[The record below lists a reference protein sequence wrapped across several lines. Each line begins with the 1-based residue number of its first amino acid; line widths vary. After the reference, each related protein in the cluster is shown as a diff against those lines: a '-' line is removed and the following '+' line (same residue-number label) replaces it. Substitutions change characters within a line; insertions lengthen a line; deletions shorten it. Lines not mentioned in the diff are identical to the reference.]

1 MHLKPDLWSP
11 FNSEYIPEVLTSKWG
26 EKGLKR
32 FWSFYAIS
40 ARGELESKNPF
51 WHCTQKW
58 GRQEESLQRHPTKTQ
73 QCQGDHLSCHSN
85 LCHIWCLS
93 ACACACAVG
102 VNKSQQISL
111 WATSEIIIMV
121 IAPQKEALPSG
132 QLSRMNIFFFPADI
146 ALLLSP
152 GWAQSSSSPWR
163 RCFLPLCWCFN
174 NLHSNVISKLAS
186 IVSSGRLCA
195 MKLHSILR
203 ESPVVWEPMP
213 AKVTCWEKNKWMEI
227 TVALQP
233 WMPYQ
238 LGNNREKVGR
248 KKKKNGATVCLAGSW
263 GGNYMRAL
271 FLVVNSEFYLRSCG
285 AFVLNCHKRAG
296 AKHLWG

>member
-1 MHLKPDLWSP
+1 MLFLLEASWNPKTLSGTAPR
-11 FNSEYIPEVLTSKWG
+11 SEGGRRKACNATPPKSN
-26 EKGLKR
+26 
-32 FWSFYAIS
+32 S
-40 ARGELESKNPF
+40 ARVTISVVTATSVTFGVWVLVLVLVRLVLIKAN
-51 WHCTQKW
+51 
-58 GRQEESLQRHPTKTQ
+58 RL
-73 QCQGDHLSCHSN
+73 
-85 LCHIWCLS
+85 
-93 ACACACAVG
+93 ACGQPVR
-102 VNKSQQISL
+102 SSL
-111 WATSEIIIMV
+111 WWLLLKKRHFPQDSSVASTS
-121 IAPQKEALPSG
+121 
-132 QLSRMNIFFFPADI
+132 FFFPTDI

-195 MKLHSILR
+195 MKLHSILC

-248 KKKKNGATVCLAGSW
+248 KKKRMGP
-263 GGNYMRAL
+263 L
-271 FLVVNSEFYLRSCG
+271 FVWLGLEVEITC
-285 AFVLNCHKRAG
+285 VLCF
-296 AKHLWG
+296 W